1 MVQPYRLRACP
12 QGRSGCTAAPTLDS
26 HDPRSP
32 AARSI
37 PGDEL
42 MVATEQHLTLD
53 VQNFWPGLAVYDE
66 ASCDFFNGRDADTEE
81 LLRLVR
87 LAPLTVLYG
96 KSGLGKSSLLQA
108 GLFPRLR
115 QAHDLPIYIRLDI
128 SQTADHSPLDQAAR
142 RLREELTACGADFPA
157 FEPGES
163 LWHYLHRRD
172 LELWSH
178 DNNLLTP
185 VLVFDQFEE
194 IFTRGELDVERV
206 RRVCHEL
213 ADLIENRIPTEIT
226 SSGDVRRS
234 AARLDVFSQRY
245 RIILSFREDFL
256 PDIKNWE
263 RDVPSL
269 LKNWHQLQPM
279 NQEQAVAAVQSGA
292 AVLAPGAADTIV
304 NFVGNLEQ
312 THTEGDSSIE
322 PVLLSLCCY
331 QLNLRRK
338 QRQAALIDAAL
349 VRAEGQDILQ
359 GFYTEA
365 LAAMPKTVSRFIED
379 YLIQGNHYRGSYPED
394 DALEQGF
401 ITPEQLAELTSRHR
415 LLRIDRQRRTARIEL
430 IHDRLVGVV
439 RQARDLRLTTE
450 RQLEEEVKRQ
460 QELKVAQTLAV
471 ETEKRR
477 LAEVQRAEEA
487 EARVK
492 DRDAAA
498 TRLRNRAWALG
509 VIAMIAVTLA
519 VVSAIF
525 YWQANTQRKIR
536 LSRQLV

>member
-1 MVQPYRLRACP
+1 M
-12 QGRSGCTAAPTLDS
+12 AAADQHFALD
-26 HDPRSP
+26 D
-32 AARSI
+32 
-37 PGDEL
+37 
-42 MVATEQHLTLD
+42 
-53 VQNFWPGLAVYDE
+53 QNPWPGLAAYDE
-66 ASCDFFNGRDADTEE
+66 DASDFFNGRDADAEE

-87 LAPLTVLYG
+87 LAPLTALYG

-115 QAHDLPIYIRLDI
+115 QAHYLPIYIRLDI
-128 SQTADHSPLDQAAR
+128 AQTVDHVPLDQAAQ
-142 RLREELTACGADFPA
+142 RLREELAAHEADFPA
-157 FEPGES
+157 FEPGET
-163 LWHYLHRRD
+163 LWRYLHRRE
-172 LELWSH
+172 LELWSQ

-194 IFTRGELDVERV
+194 LFTQGGFDVERV
-206 RRVCHEL
+206 RHVCHEL
-213 ADLIENRIPTEIT
+213 ADLIENRIPAEIT
-226 SSGDVRRS
+226 SNEDGRRA

-245 RIILSFREDFL
+245 RVVLSFREDFL

-269 LKNWHQLQPM
+269 LKNWQQLQPM
-279 NQEQAVAAVQSGA
+279 NRDQAVAATQSGA
-292 AVLAPGAADTIV
+292 TVLAPGAADAIV
-304 NFVGNLEQ
+304 DFVSNLEQ
-312 THTEGDSSIE
+312 TRTEGDNSIE

-331 QLNLRRK
+331 QLNLRRQ
-338 QRQAALIDAAL
+338 QRQAALINVAL
-349 VRAEGQDILQ
+349 VGEEGQDILQ

-379 YLIQGNHYRGSYPED
+379 HLIQGNHYRGSYPED
-394 DALEQGF
+394 DAIAQGF
-401 ITPEQLAELTSRHR
+401 ITPEQLDELTSRHR
-415 LLRIDRQRRTARIEL
+415 LLRIDRSQRTARIEL

-450 RQLEEEVKRQ
+450 QQREEEARRRR
-460 QELKVAQTLAV
+460 ELEVAQTLAV

-498 TRLRNRAWALG
+498 ARLR
-509 VIAMIAVTLA
+509 
-519 VVSAIF
+519 
-525 YWQANTQRKIR
+525 
-536 LSRQLV
+536 